1 MKLNFDNEIENLLKL
16 IIKNAQ
22 EQNLR
27 VFFVGGVVRD
37 YFLNLENKDLDLI
50 LEGNAIDFSS
60 KLPPEIKI
68 KSIHKDFATVKLQY
82 KNSQIDLA
90 STRVEKYPYY
100 SCLPNVVS
108 VGVDI
113 KKDVIR
119 RDFTVN
125 SLYLE
130 LSIKNNE
137 ICYKL
142 IDLVDGV
149 NDINKK
155 ILKSLHNKTY
165 YDDFT
170 RILRGINFKNRFG
183 FDFSLKDKKLIKN
196 FISNFKEDYFKNA
209 STDRIM
215 AVFFDILKTKN
226 YILNLKDIA
235 KYKLYKV
242 FGVDELKINYKK
254 IEKMVDELNLD
265 DDVKSQ
271 FILKIL
277 RNENLEN
284 DNSDDDFDLF
294 ELFKKFEKLNLDE
307 ISYYFYFNYGKLKN
321 YKKYQNTFLFTKGYD
336 LINLGFE
343 GKKIGEILN
352 NLKKIKYKNPS
363 KFLDKNDEIKYVK
376 TSYC

>member
-16 IIKNAQ
+16 ITKNAQ

-90 STRVEKYPYY
+90 STRVEKYPFY
-100 SCLPNVVS
+100 SCLPSVEA

-113 KKDVIR
+113 KKDVTR

-155 ILKSLHNKTY
+155 ILKSLHNMTY

-183 FDFSLKDKKLIKN
+183 FDFSLNDKKLIKN
-196 FISNFKEDYFKNA
+196 FISNFREDYFKNA

-254 IEKMVDELNLD
+254 IEKIVNELNLD
-265 DDVKSQ
+265 DDTKSQ

-277 RNENLEN
+277 KNENLEN
-284 DNSDDDFDLF
+284 YSSDDDF
-294 ELFKKFEKLNLDE
+294 ELFKKIEKLNFDE
-307 ISYYFYFNYGKLKN
+307 ISYYFYFNYGKLKK
-321 YKKYQNTFLFTKGYD
+321 YKKYQNTFLFIKGND

-352 NLKKIKYKNPS
+352 NLKKIKYKNLS

-376 TSYC
+376 MSYC

>member
-90 STRVEKYPYY
+90 STRVEKYPFY
-100 SCLPNVVS
+100 SCLPSVVS

-113 KKDVIR
+113 KKDVTR

-183 FDFSLKDKKLIKN
+183 FDFSLNDKKLIKN

-254 IEKMVDELNLD
+254 IEKIVNELNLD
-265 DDVKSQ
+265 DDTKSQ

-284 DNSDDDFDLF
+284 DNGDDNFD
-294 ELFKKFEKLNLDE
+294 LFKKFEKLNLDD

-321 YKKYQNTFLFTKGYD
+321 YKKYQNTFLFITGKD

-376 TSYC
+376 MSYC

>member
-100 SCLPNVVS
+100 SCLPNVEA

-113 KKDVIR
+113 KKDVTR

-183 FDFSLKDKKLIKN
+183 FDFSLDDKKLIKN

-209 STDRIM
+209 SIDRIM
-215 AVFFDILKTKN
+215 AVFFDILKTKS

-235 KYKLYKV
+235 KYKLYKI
-242 FGVDELKINYKK
+242 FGVDELKIDYKK
-254 IEKMVDELNLD
+254 IKKIVDELNLD
-265 DDVKSQ
+265 NNSISQ
-271 FILKIL
+271 FVLKIL
-277 RNENLEN
+277 QAKNPENY
-284 DNSDDDFDLF
+284 SYDDVF

-321 YKKYQNTFLFTKGYD
+321 YKKYQNTPLFITGKD

-376 TSYC
+376 MSYC

>member
-16 IIKNAQ
+16 ITKNAQ

-90 STRVEKYPYY
+90 STRVEKYPFY
-100 SCLPNVVS
+100 SCLPSVVR

-113 KKDVIR
+113 KKDVAR
-119 RDFTVN
+119 RDFTAN

-155 ILKSLHNKTY
+155 IGV
-165 YDDFT
+165 
-170 RILRGINFKNRFG
+170 I
-183 FDFSLKDKKLIKN
+183 
-196 FISNFKEDYFKNA
+196 IS
-209 STDRIM
+209 S
-215 AVFFDILKTKN
+215 
-226 YILNLKDIA
+226 
-235 KYKLYKV
+235 
-242 FGVDELKINYKK
+242 
-254 IEKMVDELNLD
+254 
-265 DDVKSQ
+265 
-271 FILKIL
+271 
-277 RNENLEN
+277 
-284 DNSDDDFDLF
+284 
-294 ELFKKFEKLNLDE
+294 
-307 ISYYFYFNYGKLKN
+307 
-321 YKKYQNTFLFTKGYD
+321 
-336 LINLGFE
+336 
-343 GKKIGEILN
+343 GEQR
-352 NLKKIKYKNPS
+352 
-363 KFLDKNDEIKYVK
+363 
-376 TSYC
+376 

>member
-100 SCLPNVVS
+100 SCLPNVVA

-183 FDFSLKDKKLIKN
+183 FDFSSNDKKLIKN

-215 AVFFDILKTKN
+215 AVFIDILKTKS

-235 KYKLYKV
+235 KYKLYKI
-242 FGVDELKINYKK
+242 FGVDELKIDYKK
-254 IEKMVDELNLD
+254 IKKIVDELNLD
-265 DDVKSQ
+265 NNSISQ
-271 FILKIL
+271 FVLKIL
-277 RNENLEN
+277 QAKNPENY
-284 DNSDDDFDLF
+284 SYDDVF

-321 YKKYQNTFLFTKGYD
+321 YKKYQNTSLFITGKD
-336 LINLGFE
+336 LINLGFG